1 MTQALAALRFNPGL
15 PAWLLLALTA
25 LAITIAATGIIRRA
39 RGAWLRAAAFAV
51 ILAWLA
57 GPTLVRETRQG
68 LRDIALLVVDRS
80 DSMQVADRTK
90 LADAAVAGIRE
101 QASHLPD
108 LELRQVSVPE
118 HGSNGTQ
125 LWAEVRRALA
135 DIPAERLAGIMAITD
150 GQVHDL
156 PTETPPAP
164 LHALIPA
171 KGEEWDRRVRVV
183 EAPAYGIVGHTLTMK
198 VVVEDLGPTGQGGAP
213 APGGT
218 ANLTL
223 RRDGAAPETQTVPV
237 GEVQSIPVQISRAG
251 PSILEFSTDPPD
263 GGAGPAHGGE
273 ASPLNDRAVV
283 QVNGVRDRLRVLLV
297 SGEPNQDER
306 TWRRLLKSD
315 PAVDLVHFTILRPPE
330 RDDLTPL
337 NELALIAFPT
347 RELFQ
352 EKLSGFDLI
361 ILDRFTDLPGTLP
374 HAYLRNIANYV
385 RRGGALLLTA
395 GPEFAGPGS
404 LDQTPLAEVLPAHAP
419 PSDAQSGD
427 GQSGGEGIMT
437 GAFRPKVTA
446 LGARHPVTAGLSG
459 ANDGAAPATWGSWY
473 RAIGTEDVDGQVVMT
488 GPNNTPLL
496 VLSHQDQGRVALLLS
511 DQIWLWSRG
520 HQGGG
525 PQAELLRRVA
535 HWLMGEPELDED
547 RLTASINGRKLL
559 VSRRTVSGPPAI
571 TAHVTPPEGAP
582 TGLPLKATG
591 PGAAEGSMPAAAPGV
606 WRVEDGTH
614 VAFAAA
620 GQDNPLEFADLRASA
635 DKIGPLARRSGGGVT
650 WLASAGVPRL
660 VRVGAEDRAT
670 GPGWLGLRR
679 RGAHLVTGVE
689 TVPLMPPWV
698 ALPLLLGLAL
708 AAWRRESY

>member
-1 MTQALAALRFNPGL
+1 MSQALSALTFQPGV
-15 PAWLLLALTA
+15 PVWLLILLALA
-25 LAITIAATGIIRRA
+25 SAGVSAFSIWRGA
-39 RGAWLRAAAFAV
+39 RGGWLRAAAFAV
-51 ILAWLA
+51 LLAWLA

-80 DSMQVADRTK
+80 ASMQVGDRTR
-90 LADAAVAGIRE
+90 LADAAVTAIRA
-101 QASHLPD
+101 QTAHMPD

-118 HGSNGTQ
+118 HGSSGTQ

-156 PTETPPAP
+156 PSTTPPAP
-164 LHALIPA
+164 VHALIPA
-171 KGEEWDRRVRVV
+171 RGEEWDRRVRVV
-183 EAPAYGIVGHTLTMK
+183 EAPTYGIVGHTLNLK
-198 VVVEDLGPTGQGGAP
+198 VVVEDLGPG
-213 APGGT
+213 APGGS

-223 RRDGAAPETQTVPV
+223 RRDGAPPETQTVPV
-237 GEVQSIPVQISRAG
+237 GEVQTIPVDIAPAG
-251 PSILEFSTDPPD
+251 PSVLEFSTDPP
-263 GGAGPAHGGE
+263 AGE

-283 QVNGVRDRLRVLLV
+283 QINGVRDRLRVLLV

-330 RDDLTPL
+330 RDDMTPL

-361 ILDRFTDLPGTLP
+361 ILDRFTDRGILP

-385 RRGGALLLTA
+385 RHGGALLLTA
-395 GPEFAGPGS
+395 GPEFASQGS
-404 LDQTPLAEVLPAHAP
+404 LDQTPLSDVLPAHA
-419 PSDAQSGD
+419 ASGD
-427 GQSGGEGIMT
+427 DGVINQ
-437 GAFRPKVTA
+437 AFRPEVTD
-446 LGARHPVTAGLSG
+446 LGQRHPVTAGLSG
-459 ANDGAAPATWGSWY
+459 ANEGSVPASWGSWY
-473 RAIGTEDVDGQVVMT
+473 RAIGTEGVDGQVLMT

-496 VLSHQDQGRVALLLS
+496 VLSHVDQGRVALLLS

-547 RLTASINGRKLL
+547 RLAATITNRHLE
-559 VSRRTVSGPPAI
+559 VTRRTVSGPAAI
-571 TAHVTPPEGAP
+571 DVQVTPPDAASVA
-582 TGLPLKATG
+582 LPLKQTA
-591 PGAAEGSMPAAAPGV
+591 PGAADASMPAATPGV

-620 GQDNPLEFADLRASA
+620 GQDNPLEYADLRATA
-635 DKIGPLARRSGGGVT
+635 DRIGPLVKRSGGGIV
-650 WLASAGVPRL
+650 WLASAGPPHI
-660 VRVGAEDRAT
+660 VRVGAEDRAS
-670 GPGWLGLRR
+670 GPGWIGLRR

-689 TVPLMPPWV
+689 TVPLLPPWA

-708 AAWRRESY
+708 AAWRREAR

>member
-1 MTQALAALRFNPGL
+1 MTQALSALTLQPGVPVWAL
-15 PAWLLLALTA
+15 VVLALLA
-25 LAITIAATGIIRRA
+25 ATVSGFSIWRGA
-39 RGAWLRAAAFAV
+39 RGGWLRAAAFAV
-51 ILAWLA
+51 LLAWLA

-68 LRDIALLVVDRS
+68 LRDIALLVVERS
-80 DSMQVADRTK
+80 ASMQVGDRTA
-90 LADAAVAGIRE
+90 LADAAVAAVKT
-101 QASHLPD
+101 QAEHLPD

-118 HGSNGTQ
+118 HGSGGTQ

-135 DIPAERLAGIMAITD
+135 DIPAERLAGIVAVTD

-156 PTETPPAP
+156 PETTPPAP
-164 LHALIPA
+164 VHALIPA
-171 KGEEWDRRVRVV
+171 RGEEWDRRVRVV
-183 EAPAYGIVGHTLTMK
+183 EAPGYGIVGHTLTLK
-198 VVVEDLGPTGQGGAP
+198 VVVEDLGTGS
-213 APGGT
+213 PGGT
-218 ANLTL
+218 APLTL
-223 RRDGAAPETQTVPV
+223 RRDGAPPETQTVPV
-237 GEVQSIPVQISRAG
+237 GEVQSIPVDIARAG
-251 PSILEFSTDPPD
+251 PSVLEFSTEPP
-263 GGAGPAHGGE
+263 AGE

-283 QVNGVRDRLRVLLV
+283 QINGVRDRLRVLLV

-330 RDDLTPL
+330 RDDMTPL

-361 ILDRFTDLPGTLP
+361 ILDRFTDRGILP

-385 RRGGALLLTA
+385 RHGGALLLTA
-395 GPEFAGPGS
+395 GPEFASQGS
-404 LDQTPLAEVLPAHAP
+404 LDQTPLSEVLPAHA
-419 PSDAQSGD
+419 ASGD
-427 GQSGGEGIMT
+427 DGVIN
-437 GAFRPKVTA
+437 GAFRPSVTD

-459 ANDGAAPATWGSWY
+459 ANETGVPASWGSWY
-473 RAIGTEDVDGQVVMT
+473 RAIGTENVDGQVLMT
-488 GPNNTPLL
+488 GPYNAPLL
-496 VLSHQDQGRVALLLS
+496 VLNHVDQGRVALLLS

-547 RLTASINGRKLL
+547 RLAASITNRKLD
-559 VSRRTVSGPPAI
+559 VTRRTVSGPAAI
-571 TAHVTPPEGAP
+571 DAKITPPDAP
-582 TGLPLKATG
+582 SITLALKQTA
-591 PGAAEGSMPAAAPGV
+591 PGAAQGTMPAATPGV

-620 GQDNPLEFADLRASA
+620 GQDNPLEYADLRATA
-635 DKIGPLARRSGGGVT
+635 DHIGPLVKRSGGGID
-650 WLASAGVPRL
+650 WLGSSGTPHI
-660 VRVGAEDRAT
+660 VRVGAEDRAA
-670 GPGWLGLRR
+670 GPGWIGLRR

-689 TVPLMPPWV
+689 TVPLLPPWA

-708 AAWRRESY
+708 AAWRREAK

>member
-1 MTQALAALRFNPGL
+1 MTQAIAALRFEPGL

-25 LAITIAATGIIRRA
+25 LAIAVTTIGLWRRA
-39 RGAWLRAAAFAV
+39 RGATLRAAAFAV
-51 ILAWLA
+51 LLAWLA

-80 DSMQVADRTK
+80 DSMQVGNRTQ
-90 LADAAVAGIRE
+90 LADKALADIRA

-108 LELRQVSVPE
+108 LELHQVSVPE

-125 LWAEVRRALA
+125 LWAEIRRALA
-135 DIPAERLAGIMAITD
+135 DIPSDRLAGIMAVTD

-156 PTETPPAP
+156 PPENASGLPNAP
-164 LHALIPA
+164 LHALLTA

-183 EAPAYGIVGHTLTMK
+183 EAPAYGIVGHSLTMK
-198 VVVEDLGPTGQGGAP
+198 VVVEDLGQSAPSANGGA
-213 APGGT
+213 T

-223 RRDGAAPETQTVPV
+223 RRDGMPPETITVPV
-237 GEVQSIPVQISRAG
+237 GEVQNVPVQISRAG
-251 PSILEFSTDPPD
+251 PSILEFSTDPP
-263 GGAGPAHGGE
+263 AGE

-404 LDQTPLAEVLPAHAP
+404 LDQTPLAEVLPAHA
-419 PSDAQSGD
+419 AQGD
-427 GQSGGEGIMT
+427 EAIVT

-459 ANDGAAPATWGSWY
+459 ANEGDAPATWGSWY
-473 RAIGTEDVDGQVVMT
+473 RAIGTEDVDGQVLMT
-488 GPNNTPLL
+488 GPAGIPLL
-496 VLSHQDQGRVALLLS
+496 VLSHEDQGRVALLLT

-525 PQAELLRRVA
+525 PQAELLRRIA
-535 HWLMGEPELDED
+535 HWAMGEPELDED
-547 RLTASINGRKLL
+547 RLAARITARKL
-559 VSRRTVSGPPAI
+559 VVTRRTVSGPPDV
-571 TAHVTPPEGAP
+571 TAQISPPDGAA
-582 TGLPLKATG
+582 TTLKLTATG
-591 PGAAEGSMPAAAPGV
+591 PGAAVGTMPAAAPGV
-606 WRVEDGTH
+606 WRVDDGTH
-614 VAFAAA
+614 TAFAAA
-620 GQDNPLEFADLRASA
+620 GQDNPLEFADLRATA
-635 DKIGPLARRSGGGVT
+635 EKIAPLARHTGGGIT
-650 WLASAGVPRL
+650 WLASDGVPRL

-670 GPGWLGLRR
+670 GQGWIGLRR

-689 TVPLMPPWV
+689 TVPLLPPWA

-708 AAWRRESY
+708 AAWRRESR

>member
-1 MTQALAALRFNPGL
+1 MTQAIAALRFEPGL

-25 LAITIAATGIIRRA
+25 LAIAVTTIGLWRRA
-39 RGAWLRAAAFAV
+39 RGATLRAAAFAV
-51 ILAWLA
+51 LLAWLA

-80 DSMQVADRTK
+80 DSMQVGNRTQ
-90 LADAAVAGIRE
+90 LADKALADIRA

-108 LELRQVSVPE
+108 LELHQVSVPE

-125 LWAEVRRALA
+125 LWAEIRRALA
-135 DIPAERLAGIMAITD
+135 DIPSDRLAGIMAITD
-150 GQVHDL
+150 GEVHDL
-156 PTETPPAP
+156 PAENAADLPAAP
-164 LHALIPA
+164 LHALLTA

-183 EAPAYGIVGHTLTMK
+183 EAPAYGIVGHSLTMK
-198 VVVEDLGPTGQGGAP
+198 VVVEDLGQSAPSANGGQ
-213 APGGT
+213 T

-223 RRDGAAPETQTVPV
+223 RRDGMPPETITVPV
-237 GEVQSIPVQISRAG
+237 GEVQNVPVQISRAG
-251 PSILEFSTDPPD
+251 PSILEFSTDPP
-263 GGAGPAHGGE
+263 AGE

-404 LDQTPLAEVLPAHAP
+404 LDQTPLAEVLPAHA
-419 PSDAQSGD
+419 AQGD
-427 GQSGGEGIMT
+427 EAIVT
-437 GAFRPKVTA
+437 GAFRPKVTP

-459 ANDGAAPATWGSWY
+459 ANEGDAPATWGSWY
-473 RAIGTEDVDGQVVMT
+473 RAIGTEDVDGQVLMT
-488 GPNNTPLL
+488 GPAGIPLL
-496 VLSHQDQGRVALLLS
+496 VLSHEDQGRVALLLT

-525 PQAELLRRVA
+525 PQAELLRRIA
-535 HWLMGEPELDED
+535 HWAMGEPELDED
-547 RLTASINGRKLL
+547 RLAARITARKL
-559 VSRRTVSGPPAI
+559 VVTRRTVSGPPDV
-571 TAHVTPPEGAP
+571 TAQISPPDGAA
-582 TGLPLKATG
+582 TTLKLTATG
-591 PGAAEGSMPAAAPGV
+591 PGAAVGTMPAAAPGV
-606 WRVEDGTH
+606 WRVDDGTH
-614 VAFAAA
+614 TAFAAA
-620 GQDNPLEFADLRASA
+620 GQDNPLEFADLRATA
-635 DKIGPLARRSGGGVT
+635 EKIAPLARHTGGGIT
-650 WLASAGVPRL
+650 WLASDGVPRL

-670 GPGWLGLRR
+670 GQGWIGLRR

-689 TVPLMPPWV
+689 TVPLLPPWA

-708 AAWRRESY
+708 AAWRRESR